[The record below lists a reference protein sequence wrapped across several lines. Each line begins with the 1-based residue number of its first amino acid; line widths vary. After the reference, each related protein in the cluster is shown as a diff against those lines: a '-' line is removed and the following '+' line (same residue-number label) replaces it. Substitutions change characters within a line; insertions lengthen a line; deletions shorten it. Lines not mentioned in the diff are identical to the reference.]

1 MARGGRRVAIQVE
14 QTVKAKSR
22 RREQREGVRRWPGTQ
37 SSGYA
42 GGHLGSSRSGARL
55 GRSREQQRLDRRTK
69 NSVLLFTLPTPV
81 RKHHRVQLGPG
92 SGGER

>member
-22 RREQREGVRRWPGTQ
+22 RREQREGVRRWPVTQ
-37 SSGYA
+37 PSGYA

-55 GRSREQQRLDRRTK
+55 GQREQQRLDCRTE
-69 NSVLLFTLPTPV
+69 NSGLLFTLPTPA
-81 RKHHRVQLGPG
+81 RKHPRVQLGPG